1 MVNNYTSIK
10 QKIRQVADLKGI
22 SYQSMYK
29 IIEMTDG
36 SFKGSA
42 IKRPINSDAL
52 VKLYTKFPDI
62 NLEWLLTGKGA
73 MICEPAQKPAIIE
86 DLEKELQ
93 GLKDKYYKL
102 MEENHDLLVEL
113 RALESKNSKPQKAS

>member
-1 MVNNYTSIK
+1 MTDKEIIK
-10 QKIRQVADLKGI
+10 QYLD
-22 SYQSMYK
+22 
-29 IIEMTDG
+29 
-36 SFKGSA
+36 FKGVS
-42 IKRPINSDAL
+42 KNKFYKKTGLSSSFLDRGDSLGVD
-52 VKLYTKFPDI
+52 KLRLIVDNYPDFNF
-62 NLEWLLTGKGA
+62 NLLITGKGA

>member
-1 MVNNYTSIK
+1 MIK
-10 QKIRQVADLKGI
+10 QRVIQLIDYKGVKKEAFFKKINI
-22 SYQSMYK
+22 SSANFRGK
-29 IIEMTDG
+29 AKETPLNSTAIENIFT
-36 SFKGSA
+36 
-42 IKRPINSDAL
+42 
-52 VKLYTKFPDI
+52 VFPDI